1 MKSNFKFI
9 IIENGPYPFKN
20 LQKKTKNSY
29 KLLLFFFNFCVQKKC
44 LLKMQSQFK
53 NNNKVDNQQGPTVY
67 HREIC
72 SMLCGNLDGGGLKE
86 NGYMCICMLCGN
98 LDGGG
103 LKENGHMYICM
114 AVSLCY
120 ALKNTKLYQM
130 GLSECPGGTAA
141 QIR

>member
-1 MKSNFKFI
+1 
-9 IIENGPYPFKN
+9 
-20 LQKKTKNSY
+20 
-29 KLLLFFFNFCVQKKC
+29 
-44 LLKMQSQFK
+44 
-53 NNNKVDNQQGPTVY
+53 
-67 HREIC
+67 
-72 SMLCGNLDGGGLKE
+72 MLCGNLDGGGLKE

>member
-1 MKSNFKFI
+1 
-9 IIENGPYPFKN
+9 
-20 LQKKTKNSY
+20 
-29 KLLLFFFNFCVQKKC
+29 
-44 LLKMQSQFK
+44 
-53 NNNKVDNQQGPTVY
+53 
-67 HREIC
+67 
-72 SMLCGNLDGGGLKE
+72 
-86 NGYMCICMLCGN
+86 MLCGN

>member
-1 MKSNFKFI
+1 MWQP
-9 IIENGPYPFKN
+9 GW
-20 LQKKTKNSY
+20 
-29 KLLLFFFNFCVQKKC
+29 
-44 LLKMQSQFK
+44 
-53 NNNKVDNQQGPTVY
+53 
-67 HREIC
+67 
-72 SMLCGNLDGGGLKE
+72 GGLKE